1 MKNLVTIIALI
12 LTTACA
18 ENQTTGG
25 SDAPG
30 ELGSGSSSQDTSD
43 TDTNSNGED
52 TDPGQDTNTPDTDAP
67 DTTEPDVVDEEDCD
81 DSFVFVLKPEAG
93 EVAKMMLVVDR
104 SGSMSEQTR
113 WTDMQA
119 GLSSVTTALQDVVDF
134 GLLLFPSAGI
144 DACGSGQ
151 IIVEPSSQSA
161 TDIIAGMNSW
171 DPLGGTPTYEA
182 LVTAGDWLQS
192 NNPGGANYI
201 LLATDG
207 GPGCNMD
214 LNWQTCEC
222 IPGAT
227 CMLNGANCLD
237 AVRTSNQVLVLRE
250 QGIKTFV
257 VGLPGTEG
265 VTDLLDAMALA
276 GGAAANGQHIS
287 VSDEAELTQA
297 LSDLSASVVPCTF
310 ELPFDAAAADNI
322 AFTVDG
328 ETVPFDASETDGWNF
343 TGEQSVT
350 LFGSWCSRMRDGLP
364 HRFEAAGNC
373 E

>member
-1 MKNLVTIIALI
+1 MKNLVTLFALL
-12 LTTACA
+12 LTMACA
-18 ENQTTGG
+18 ETQTSGG
-25 SDAPG
+25 GDAVG
-30 ELGSGSSSQDTSD
+30 DEGNGTAGQDISD
-43 TDTNSNGED
+43 TDTNGGGED
-52 TDPGQDTNTPDTDAP
+52 ADPGQDTSNP

-104 SGSMSEQTR
+104 SGSMGEQTR

-182 LVTAGDWLQS
+182 LVTAGDWLQ
-192 NNPGGANYI
+192 NNNAGGENYI

-207 GPGCNMD
+207 GPGCNMG
-214 LNWQTCEC
+214 LNWETCEC

-227 CMLNGANCLD
+227 CILNGANCLD

-276 GGAAANGQHIS
+276 GGAAPNGQHIS
-287 VSDEAELTQA
+287 VSDETELTQA

-310 ELPFDAAAADNI
+310 ELPFDAAAAENL